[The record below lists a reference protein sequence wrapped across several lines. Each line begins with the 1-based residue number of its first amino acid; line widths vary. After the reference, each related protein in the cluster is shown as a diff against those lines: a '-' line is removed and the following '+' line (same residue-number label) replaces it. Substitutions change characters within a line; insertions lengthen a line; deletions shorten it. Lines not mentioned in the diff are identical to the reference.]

1 MRIPL
6 SYLLDSLQ
14 KSFSLHSNGIL
25 RCDAL
30 MSRPRF
36 LQANMPVENNR
47 LYIASLDVARRAAD
61 QLPAS
66 SAILTVSDANDSIHG
81 TAVFGGTTPET
92 LINLVQDIFD
102 RCESWDDALRTAAA
116 SGEMRELLDEIEAM
130 MGNPI
135 LLRKSNYAIVACS
148 SEVFSN
154 PDLAPLRGTHLPY
167 EQVNALK
174 RDPLFNHY
182 RDAKTP
188 FFLPAHVTGMRS
200 LSVNLFLDDEASY
213 RLSAIPILTPLS
225 ESAAFLLGL
234 CVEYVTQVLRSSF
247 IAGRQADPS
256 GRRERLVDLLK
267 TGLDN
272 ENADFIVLEQGF
284 VSLGWLP
291 THEYCCLAIKIAS
304 LDYLNHTVELLCNQL
319 EGLLPGACVFEH
331 NDCIAAFI
339 NLSRMGTTVEQAMQK
354 CVYFLRDNDLRTGI
368 SNTFSAFYELRN
380 YYKQAHIAL
389 DFASRPQAFQW
400 IQYFAD
406 VVLDYILEQSNRE
419 LPLHFICSE
428 KILNIKRYDQ
438 EHQTDFYATLECY
451 IKNKFNAVQT
461 AKELFIHR
469 STFLYRMDRL
479 QTLFGLDLTERD
491 SLLYVLLSMKMLE
504 LSKSMMLR
512 E

>member
-6 SYLLDSLQ
+6 AYLLDTLQ
-14 KSFSLHSNGIL
+14 KNCRLLHNGIL

-30 MSRPRF
+30 VSRPRF
-36 LQANMPVENNR
+36 LLDDAHIEGNR
-47 LYIASLDVARRAAD
+47 LYIADEATAKSAAAS
-61 QLPAS
+61 LPAS
-66 SAILTVSDANDSIHG
+66 SAILTVSSADTAIHG
-81 TAVFGGTTPET
+81 AAIFDKTTPEA
-92 LINLVQDIFD
+92 LMNLTQDVFD